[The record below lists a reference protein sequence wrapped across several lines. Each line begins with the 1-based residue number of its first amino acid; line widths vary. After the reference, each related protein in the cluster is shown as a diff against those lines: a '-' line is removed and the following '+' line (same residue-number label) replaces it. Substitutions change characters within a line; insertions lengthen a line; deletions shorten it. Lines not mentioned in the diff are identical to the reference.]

1 MEILATSLS
10 IHGRVQ
16 GVYFRASAQK
26 KAKELGITGWVQ
38 NCFNGT
44 VESHAEGSKKQLE
57 DFIAWC
63 RQGPPAA
70 SVTSVHSNWIA
81 TKGYSDF
88 DIR

>member
-1 MEILATSLS
+1 MEILSVSLS

-38 NCFNGT
+38 NCFDGT
-44 VESHAEGSKKQLE
+44 VESHAEGPKKQLE
-57 DFIAWC
+57 DFITWC
-63 RQGPPAA
+63 HQGPPAA
-70 SVTSVHSNWIA
+70 YVTSVECNSISI
-81 TKGYSDF
+81 KDYSDF